1 MLKARDVRA
10 TYFLRSTVTTRRKWR
25 QVTVV
30 GCGLIGSSFALALKR
45 AQMAERVLGLDTSAS
60 VLDEARARGVIDDVD
75 DALSVG
81 GVSTSDLVYLATPVL
96 EIVRFMGERLVQTKP
111 GAIITDA
118 GSTKRLV
125 CRAATEHFPPD
136 RYFIGGHPIAGS
148 HQSGVNHARADLFKE
163 ATYVLTTDNS
173 PSQSESFNR
182 VRETVE
188 ALGCRVKLMTAVGHD
203 RALALVSHLPQLV
216 SSALAKTVN
225 EQDDAATLLALAG
238 PGYKDMTRLADSSW
252 LMWRDVLVSNPAEI
266 ATALDLIIE
275 KLGSFRD
282 ELKRFEARD
291 NAEFDLLRQFFR
303 DEPF

>member
-1 MLKARDVRA
+1 M
-10 TYFLRSTVTTRRKWR
+10 TTRRMWK

-45 AQMAERVLGLDTSAS
+45 AQLAERVLGFDISAS
-60 VLDEARARGVIDDVD
+60 VLDEAQARGVIDDVD
-75 DALSVG
+75 DAFGVG
-81 GVSTSDLVYLATPVL
+81 DVSTSDLVYLATPFL
-96 EIVRFMGERLVQTKP
+96 EIVRFMRERIAQTKP

-125 CRAATEHFPPD
+125 CRAAAEYLPPD

-148 HQSGVNHARADLFKE
+148 HHSGVNHARADLFKE

-173 PSQSESFNR
+173 SPQSEYFNR

-188 ALGCRVKLMTAVGHD
+188 ALGCRVKLMTAVDHD

-216 SSALAKTVN
+216 SSALAKTVK
-225 EQDDAATLLALAG
+225 EQDDAVTLLALAG

-252 LMWRDVLVSNPAEI
+252 LMWRDVLASNSAEI
-266 ATALDLIIE
+266 AAALDLIID
-275 KLGSFRD
+275 KLSSFRD

-303 DEPF
+303 DEPS